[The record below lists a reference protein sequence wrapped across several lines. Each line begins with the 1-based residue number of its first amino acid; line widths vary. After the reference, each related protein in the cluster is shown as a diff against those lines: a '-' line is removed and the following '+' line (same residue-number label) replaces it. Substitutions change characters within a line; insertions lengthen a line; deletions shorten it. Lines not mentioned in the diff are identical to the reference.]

1 MVHVPYRDSSQ
12 VIADLLAARVQ
23 ASFVPLA
30 FMLGQVQ
37 DGKLLALAVTS
48 REGMHTPVKVPSV
61 SETAI
66 PEYEYSTWFGF
77 IAPSKVPPS
86 ILERLGQALQRV
98 ANSAEVKE
106 KLSGMAI
113 FPYTLILRE
122 FDEYIKADVDKQ
134 RQIATGAQ
142 IEPH

>member
-1 MVHVPYRDSSQ
+1 MQ
-12 VIADLLAARVQ
+12 I
-23 ASFVPLA
+23 
-30 FMLGQVQ
+30 
-37 DGKLLALAVTS
+37 
-48 REGMHTPVKVPSV
+48 PVRVPSV
-61 SETAI
+61 SEIAI

-86 ILERLGQALQRV
+86 ILERLAQALQRV
-98 ANSAEVKE
+98 ANSGDVKE

-113 FPYTLILRE
+113 FPHTLILRE